1 MYSVLT
7 CTTNDVYSTGRIPI
21 TVVRGATFVTYAHIM
36 AALPP
41 SPPSPPSAP
50 PARPTDFVPSALTA
64 SDGEYLAQL
73 AIGAWI
79 ALPISIFF
87 VCSWAVYFSCFRR
100 HKFSE
105 LYITSYLL
113 GWSEST
119 IRNLKQGHVTRSL
132 RLEIRGSACARRARA
147 VRVMEPTGAIS
158 TISARL
164 SRAPAA
170 GSEARSQASMPFDP
184 DTLLNVCY
192 APNVPRTDSSLAAPI
207 SCQASSTRAP
217 SGYANVIDLSDATDL
232 MLRSTEREPIPVG
245 FEPAYAYN
253 GPSQSAIN
261 SRTSAMR
268 RAHNSGLT
276 TVAEEHQAGTWHD
289 GVESQT
295 TWISADEQAQGQL
308 MVDVQPLYRR
318 NVPRS
323 GEDAALPSP
332 REGSGYMLRI

>member
-1 MYSVLT
+1 M
-7 CTTNDVYSTGRIPI
+7 
-21 TVVRGATFVTYAHIM
+21 VRGATFVTSAHIM

-87 VCSWAVYFSCFRR
+87 FCAWAVYFSCFRR
-100 HKFSE
+100 HKFNE
-105 LYITSYLL
+105 LYKTKYLI

-119 IRNLKQGHVTRSL
+119 IRNLKQGRVTPSL
-132 RLEIRGSACARRARA
+132 RLEVRGSACARCARA
-147 VRVMEPTGAIS
+147 VRTIEPIS
-158 TISARL
+158 ISAT
-164 SRAPAA
+164 SSHSPAA
-170 GSEARSQASMPFDP
+170 DSEARSQASMPFDP